1 MFSSHHLGRPTSA
14 PELLHP
20 QAHGLFLGCRSGRE
34 ERTPTS
40 ARGSNRTRASPARC
54 LWDAV
59 PESAEGAKGAQHFQ
73 PSAHQPPEQRELTKH
88 LGSRHPHPP
97 ASCLTSCP
105 GRKDAQERRQQREHR
120 RGPTSTASPGTSFKR
135 NHLLKSQMQITIIL
149 ELSEK
154 YKCQGIASP
163 CPQSSRYVSTE
174 QPCLKTTGLY
184 DIFHLYLVCFTFSIS
199 CSELISFSLCFPISP
214 SLFFFFLSQALSSIV
229 EKLLCIYVYIIVC
242 IHTYYILHTF
252 YIYIL

>member
-14 PELLHP
+14 PEFLHP
-20 QAHGLFLGCRSGRE
+20 QAHGRFLGCRSGRE

-105 GRKDAQERRQQREHR
+105 GREDAQERRQQREHR

-184 DIFHLYLVCFTFSIS
+184 EDLSLVSRLFHFFYFVFRAHFIQFMFPHFSIS
-199 CSELISFSLCFPISP
+199 
-214 SLFFFFLSQALSSIV
+214 FFFFLSQALSSTV